1 MCPDEI
7 KSKRR
12 KTFVTFLYIQLHL
25 CVYAPCA
32 CTLHYLLTSLHFCCC
47 VKLFLTFYTF
57 NTVDITLWL
66 HMQGSKPEATTTM
79 LSAQTDTHRHIK
91 KATVQTHTLS
101 LFSGHRGISGIRPL
115 RIELLRFQRGNMSR
129 FWSRVMDL
137 CVWIHTH
144 QRFHYKNHICGRQQL
159 RPQGPSLHSQQWPLR
174 HPSMT
179 SVYLCGTV
187 QECEVDNRS
196 KKLLRPKE

>member
-1 MCPDEI
+1 MRLNQKE
-7 KSKRR
+7 KKLSVH
-12 KTFVTFLYIQLHL
+12 KTAPVCLLHVHVLFIIYSHLYIF
-25 CVYAPCA
+25 AA
-32 CTLHYLLTSLHFCCC
+32 
-47 VKLFLTFYTF
+47 
-57 NTVDITLWL
+57 TLWF

-159 RPQGPSLHSQQWPLR
+159 RPWGPSLHSQQWPLR

-179 SVYLCGTV
+179 SVHLFWTV
-187 QECEVDNRS
+187 HESEVDNRS
-196 KKLLRPKE
+196 EKLLRPKEYEQRF